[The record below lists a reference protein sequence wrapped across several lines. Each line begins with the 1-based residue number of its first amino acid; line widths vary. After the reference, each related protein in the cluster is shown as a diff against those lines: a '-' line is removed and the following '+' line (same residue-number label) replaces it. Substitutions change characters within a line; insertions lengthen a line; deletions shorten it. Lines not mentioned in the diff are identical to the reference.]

1 MTNRTH
7 RIRRI
12 GLLGVAL
19 TTLLSPAGILISSA
33 IATTALVGGLALHAQ
48 RSAPADPEAHQ
59 RQTALRPPDGRHLFT
74 AAPETIRIEHQGENI
89 PIVLVDG
96 SNPQHTL
103 QRLDPILLAF
113 DIPPA
118 PPANPGPGQPRR
130 GPLPESTLPG
140 NALGVGP
147 GKRRP
152 EPAPENHAPSAP
164 KPTIPPPGEEGPV
177 KHPDTPKSRKPDNNT
192 PALPENHEP
201 APKPTIPPP
210 AEEGPVKHPDTPKS
224 RKPDD
229 NTPTLPKITTLPDDQ
244 VPPLLTRETGET
256 QRNPAAIPEPS
267 VLGLMGLGL
276 VAMAWMGRRQ
286 RALLR
291 HA

>member
-96 SNPQHTL
+96 SNPQHIL

-113 DIPPA
+113 DNTPT

-130 GPLPESTLPG
+130 GHFPESPLPGDGP
-140 NALGVGP
+140 GVGP
-147 GKRRP
+147 GKP
-152 EPAPENHAPSAP
+152 LPGPPPENHPP
-164 KPTIPPPGEEGPV
+164 EDEPPVIPPPVEKDPV
-177 KHPDTPKSRKPDNNT
+177 KPPETLKSG
-192 PALPENHEP
+192 PEE
-201 APKPTIPPP
+201 
-210 AEEGPVKHPDTPKS
+210 
-224 RKPDD
+224 PDD